1 MKTFIKNVLLFL
13 VLMIFV
19 TMLFQGATSQTSNQ
33 KNEAEDNI
41 SLIEENI
48 ENGNIVNDGVN
59 IQEEKEVKKSANIIS
74 RVLNLIGSFFISLI
88 NFFIKLVMKIV
99 SIFLS

>member
-19 TMLFQGATSQTSNQ
+19 TMLFQGATSQTST
-33 KNEAEDNI
+33 KKSDVEENI
-41 SLIEENI
+41 SLIEDNI
-48 ENGNIVNDGVN
+48 ENGNVINDGIDV
-59 IQEEKEVKKSANIIS
+59 QEEKEVKKSSNIIS
-74 RVLNLIGSFFISLI
+74 RVLNSIASFFVFLI

>member
-19 TMLFQGATSQTSNQ
+19 TMLFQWATSQTSNQ
-33 KNEAEDNI
+33 KSDVEENI
-41 SLIEENI
+41 SLIEGNI
-48 ENGNIVNDGVN
+48 ENGNVINDGID
-59 IQEEKEVKKSANIIS
+59 IQEEKEVKKSSNIIS
-74 RVLNLIGSFFISLI
+74 RVLNSIASFFVFII

>member
-19 TMLFQGATSQTSNQ
+19 TMLFQGATSQTSTQ
-33 KNEAEDNI
+33 KSDVEENI
-41 SLIEENI
+41 SLIEGNI
-48 ENGNIVNDGVN
+48 ENGNVINDGIDV
-59 IQEEKEVKKSANIIS
+59 QEEKEVKKSSNIIS
-74 RVLNLIGSFFISLI
+74 RVLNSIASFFVFLI

>member
-19 TMLFQGATSQTSNQ
+19 TMLFQGATSQTSTQ
-33 KNEAEDNI
+33 KSDVEENI
-41 SLIEENI
+41 SLIEDNI
-48 ENGNIVNDGVN
+48 ENGNVINDGIDV
-59 IQEEKEVKKSANIIS
+59 QEEKEVKKSSNIIS
-74 RVLNLIGSFFISLI
+74 RVLNSIASFFVFLI

>member
-19 TMLFQGATSQTSNQ
+19 TMLFQGATSQTSTQ
-33 KNEAEDNI
+33 KSEIEENI
-41 SLIEENI
+41 SLIEDNI
-48 ENGNIVNDGVN
+48 ENGNVINDGIDV
-59 IQEEKEVKKSANIIS
+59 QEEKEVKKSSNIIS
-74 RVLNLIGSFFISLI
+74 RVLNSIASFFVFLI